1 MYILCI
7 SRLFSGIWWSEK
19 YEETSRF
26 SLRKAPRRP
35 TKPNSAV
42 ASLDANVM
50 WVVAHLHGVELV
62 GILKTSCRWIGTMAW
77 YRIYLDYIIFNCIY
91 IYDFHRHLIWMYR
104 HHLPSKSGTS
114 REQTTHPSCDR
125 FERWSNHVHRK
136 PCVKHELA
144 PTNQLA
150 AH

>member
-1 MYILCI
+1 MCACFNMYILCI

-77 YRIYLDYIIFNCIY
+77 YRIYLYNLQLY
-91 IYDFHRHLIWMYR
+91 IYMI
-104 HHLPSKSGTS
+104 SIGTLFGYTGTIS
-114 REQTTHPSCDR
+114 HQNQELLGNKRLTQAVTGLKGGPTMSTES
-125 FERWSNHVHRK
+125 HVLNMSSHQ
-136 PCVKHELA
+136 
-144 PTNQLA
+144 PTN
-150 AH
+150 